1 MSLYPTMNK
10 GCQTL
15 RENLHNMFS
24 FPRVLWFVFSE
35 SVSVAI
41 WLYFLEV
48 FLYASYGSFPDL
60 VREGD
65 EKKVSINY
73 SF

>member
-1 MSLYPTMNK
+1 
-10 GCQTL
+10 
-15 RENLHNMFS
+15 MFS

-48 FLYASYGSFPDL
+48 FLYASYATFSDL
-60 VREGD
+60 VIEGG
-65 EKKVSINY
+65 EKKVNINY